1 MPLNLDSL
9 ERYRLQDRPA
19 FQLHCRQ
26 DNALVVG
33 LRTAGN
39 GLVVHRAN
47 CTFLQKT
54 IALNDTDLTNWRK
67 FGTYVHGFPAFR
79 ALALASDVPLF
90 FICKSHQCRNLQ
102 ETLGY

>member
-1 MPLNLDSL
+1 MPLNLAPL
-9 ERYRLQDRPA
+9 ERYRLQGRPA

-26 DNALVVG
+26 DNALVAG
-33 LRTAGN
+33 LRTEGN

-67 FGTYVHGFPAFR
+67 IGMSLQAFSAFR
-79 ALALASDVPLF
+79 ALALSSGMPLF
-90 FICKSHQCRNLQ
+90 FACKSHQCRNL
-102 ETLGY
+102 

>member
-1 MPLNLDSL
+1 MPLDLSPL

-26 DNALVVG
+26 DNALVAG
-33 LRTAGN
+33 LRTEGN

-54 IALNDTDLTNWRK
+54 IVLNDTDLTNWRK
-67 FGTYVHGFPAFR
+67 FGTYVQDFSAFR
-79 ALALASDVPLF
+79 ALALASGVRLF
-90 FICKSHQCRNLQ
+90 FTCKSHQCRNLQ
-102 ETLGY
+102 GTLGY